1 MFLLWVVRQASNMC
15 QGTLYYVSEKGGL
28 LEPLWHSLPQQQ
40 LARRSNII
48 FIFTSPCF
56 LWLYTVFIHLYIFS
70 NVLYLC
76 QFNYTL
82 FLVISER
89 PRALIGELNST
100 EILLRI
106 LQEYDMLSKTWVLY
120 MFAVS
125 SQKCTTDLLFKSPI
139 IHWQS
144 L

>member
-1 MFLLWVVRQASNMC
+1 MFLFWVVRQASNMC
-15 QGTLYYVSEKGGL
+15 QGTLYYVSEKGGCQKRFGIAYL
-28 LEPLWHSLPQQQ
+28 SNSLSKGQ
-40 LARRSNII
+40 AIFFI
-48 FIFTSPCF
+48 FISPCF
-56 LWLYTVFIHLYIFS
+56 LWLHTVIIHLYIFS
-70 NVLYLC
+70 NSYICANLTILY
-76 QFNYTL
+76 

-125 SQKCTTDLLFKSPI
+125 SQKCTTDLSFKSPI

>member
-1 MFLLWVVRQASNMC
+1 MLVKR
-15 QGTLYYVSEKGGL
+15 GGL

-106 LQEYDMLSKTWVLY
+106 LQEYDMLSKT
-120 MFAVS
+120 
-125 SQKCTTDLLFKSPI
+125 
-139 IHWQS
+139 
-144 L
+144 